1 MQIREV
7 MSRFVEVVSRDAGVK
22 EAAMKM
28 RDLNVDLL
36 PVCDGSRLIGIVT
49 IRDVA
54 LRLAAE
60 GHDAMTTRV
69 GEIMTRDP
77 IYCFEDQ
84 DVAVAA
90 SIMQS
95 SQIDRLPVLDRN
107 KQLIGIVACR
117 DITAHSGEWTNTEAV
132 QAIDVPPSGYSEE
145 AMSRRNQ

>member
-1 MQIREV
+1 MQVREL
-7 MSRFVEVVSRDAGVK
+7 MSRYVEVVSRDAGVR

-36 PVCDGSRLIGIVT
+36 PVCEGPRLIGIVT

-69 GEIMTRDP
+69 GEIMTREP

-84 DVAVAA
+84 EAA
-90 SIMQS
+90 AAAFMMQA

-107 KQLIGIVACR
+107 KQLVGVITGR
-117 DITAHSGEWTNTEAV
+117 DITAHAGDWTAHEPVPGIAV
-132 QAIDVPPSGYSEE
+132 STPHVLTKAEPQ
-145 AMSRRNQ
+145 